1 MSSISE
7 KLSKYD
13 AHSSVP
19 NEFRVRTGF
28 GATLSISTIIAIIY
42 LIYTE
47 AKFNFQT
54 SIKSKVNVNATSA
67 TGIQV
72 DFNISFPK
80 IPCALLSIDAND
92 PSGQMQSLHLDR
104 DHRIWKYRLD
114 GDGNVKGTR
123 IHDNM
128 GNTLIKEDHLEKI
141 VDRKMKEAKVEAECG
156 SCYGAGDEGE
166 CCDTCEDV
174 KRAYESKSWYLA
186 DIYKVSQCRD
196 TPSAKEEQ
204 GEGCQVVGH
213 VALSSGGGN
222 LHFAP
227 GRGLEHFGHESEMNM
242 MDYILEAFENFNVT
256 HTINKLR
263 FGDEYPGAIYQLD
276 NQTRT
281 VEDGHGMYQYYM
293 KVVPTTYT
301 YLHGKENIESNQFS
315 VTEHLRHVNPG
326 SGRGLPGVFFM
337 YEVSPLH
344 VKIEETEGG
353 WIRFLTSVCLV
364 VGGVFRFMSFLDKV
378 IYDRVTSRNDDL
390 GSFVSSGP
398 SNNFKM

>member
-141 VDRKMKEAKVEAECG
+141 VDRKMKEAEVEAVCG
-156 SCYGAGDEGE
+156 S
-166 CCDTCEDV
+166 
-174 KRAYESKSWYLA
+174 
-186 DIYKVSQCRD
+186 
-196 TPSAKEEQ
+196 
-204 GEGCQVVGH
+204 VG
-213 VALSSGGGN
+213 
-222 LHFAP
+222 
-227 GRGLEHFGHESEMNM
+227 
-242 MDYILEAFENFNVT
+242 Y
-256 HTINKLR
+256 
-263 FGDEYPGAIYQLD
+263 
-276 NQTRT
+276 
-281 VEDGHGMYQYYM
+281 
-293 KVVPTTYT
+293 
-301 YLHGKENIESNQFS
+301 
-315 VTEHLRHVNPG
+315 
-326 SGRGLPGVFFM
+326 
-337 YEVSPLH
+337 
-344 VKIEETEGG
+344 
-353 WIRFLTSVCLV
+353 
-364 VGGVFRFMSFLDKV
+364 
-378 IYDRVTSRNDDL
+378 
-390 GSFVSSGP
+390 
-398 SNNFKM
+398 

>member
-1 MSSISE
+1 M
-7 KLSKYD
+7 
-13 AHSSVP
+13 
-19 NEFRVRTGF
+19 
-28 GATLSISTIIAIIY
+28 
-42 LIYTE
+42 
-47 AKFNFQT
+47 
-54 SIKSKVNVNATSA
+54 
-67 TGIQV
+67 
-72 DFNISFPK
+72 
-80 IPCALLSIDAND
+80 
-92 PSGQMQSLHLDR
+92 
-104 DHRIWKYRLD
+104 
-114 GDGNVKGTR
+114 
-123 IHDNM
+123 
-128 GNTLIKEDHLEKI
+128 
-141 VDRKMKEAKVEAECG
+141 
-156 SCYGAGDEGE
+156 
-166 CCDTCEDV
+166 
-174 KRAYESKSWYLA
+174 A

-196 TPSAKEEQ
+196 SPSAKEEQ

-326 SGRGLPGVFFM
+326 SGRG
-337 YEVSPLH
+337 
-344 VKIEETEGG
+344 K
-353 WIRFLTSVCLV
+353 
-364 VGGVFRFMSFLDKV
+364 
-378 IYDRVTSRNDDL
+378 
-390 GSFVSSGP
+390 
-398 SNNFKM
+398 SNNCSIKLLHFKFKNILQIVKKQGYQVYFSCMKLVHFMLK